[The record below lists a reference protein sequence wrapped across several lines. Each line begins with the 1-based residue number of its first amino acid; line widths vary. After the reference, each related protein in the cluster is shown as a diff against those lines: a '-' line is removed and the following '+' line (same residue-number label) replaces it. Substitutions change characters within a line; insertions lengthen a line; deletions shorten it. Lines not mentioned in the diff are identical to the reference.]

1 MPEWRFKKLAKS
13 DIKTDPFQEEFFQR
27 DDLGD
32 GCDVLVREAIQN
44 SLDAGGEGKKVI
56 VNFTF
61 GEADKTKTAKYFNG
75 LFDNL
80 RAAKLTPPEDNGFK
94 YLVVEDFETSGLEG
108 DVNRHQDPPPDAT
121 EKNDFYYF
129 WRNVGRSGKKEG
141 DRGKWGLGKHV
152 FPASSAIQS
161 FLGLTR
167 RQSDPGTYLMGQS
180 VVGVHE
186 IGGESRSGYG
196 YYAEYIDET
205 DKDFATP
212 VADPVKIAE
221 LVADFK
227 LKRKDQPGF
236 SIIIP
241 FLREIEKERLVR
253 AVIRNYFYAILSGE
267 LEVNV
272 GDSSGEERV
281 APDTIEGLAVKYFK
295 TPGEFA
301 PICEAIVFA
310 RWTLTLSDTDHVTLC
325 QPEPGATP
333 KWDAMSIAEPVLE
346 SLRATFERTKQ
357 LAVKIP
363 VRVAKTGQPETSD
376 WFCLYLKEIPDSS
389 LAGKS
394 FFVREGISVLN
405 AGKKYPPGMGTIGLV
420 VIKKGSLGALLNS
433 CENPAHDEWEPTS
446 SKALKKAYD
455 KGRSSVF
462 FVQKSIHEVYTRI
475 TGIFKTADKDFLKN
489 FFSIPGTPAAG
500 PQGVPPRKE
509 SPDFPVPVKEPFAIG
524 RVSGGF
530 SLRSESGPPKPRQI
544 IVEVAYDT
552 GSARLD
558 YNRLDF
564 DMAAPSPGI
573 NISYNSSEMNITVE
587 PNRLVI
593 EPLKDK
599 YDLKVTGFDPRRDL
613 IVDAEGA

>member
-1 MPEWRFKKLAKS
+1 MAEWRFKKLAKS
-13 DIKTDPFQEEFFQR
+13 DIKADPFQEEFFQR

-44 SLDAGGEGKKVI
+44 SLDAGSDGGKVI

-61 GEADKTKTAKYFNG
+61 GEADKAKTAKYFIG

-80 RAAKLTPPEDNGFK
+80 KAAKLSAPEDNGFK
-94 YLVVEDFETSGLEG
+94 YLVIEDFETSGLEG
-108 DVNRHQDPPPDAT
+108 DVKRHQDPPEGST

-152 FPASSAIQS
+152 FPASSAVQS

-167 RQSDPGTYLMGQS
+167 RKDDPKTYFMGQS

-196 YYAEYIDET
+196 YYAEYADEE

-212 VADPVKIAE
+212 VEDPIKITE
-221 LVADFK
+221 LTADFRF
-227 LKRKDQPGF
+227 KRKDHPGF
-236 SIIIP
+236 SIVIP
-241 FLREIEKERLVR
+241 FLREIEKERLLR
-253 AVIRNYFYAILSGE
+253 AVIRNYFYAILSSE

-272 GDSSGEERV
+272 GDISGEERI
-281 APDTIEGLAVKYFK
+281 APDTIDSLALKYFK
-295 TPGEFA
+295 GPAELA
-301 PICEAIVFA
+301 PIREAVAFA
-310 RWTLTLSDTDHVTLC
+310 RWSLTLKDSDHIPLC
-325 QPEPGATP
+325 LPSPSETP
-333 KWDAMSIAEPVLE
+333 KWDALSIDEPVLE
-346 SLRATFERTKQ
+346 SLRKTFEQTKQ

-363 VRVAKTGQPETSD
+363 VRVAKAGRPASSD
-376 WFCLYLKEIPDSS
+376 WFYLYLKEIPESS
-389 LAGKS
+389 LSGKA

-420 VIKKGSLGALLNS
+420 VIKKGPLGALLNS

-446 SKALKKAYD
+446 SKTLKKAYD

-462 FVQKSIHEVYTRI
+462 FVQKSIHEVYTRV

-489 FFSIPGTPAAG
+489 FFSIPGNPAAG
-500 PQGVPPRKE
+500 PQGVPPKKE
-509 SPDFPVPVKEPFAIG
+509 LPEFPQPKKEPFAVG
-524 RVSGGF
+524 KVSNGF
-530 SLRSESGPPKPRQI
+530 TLRSETGLPRPRQI
-544 IVEVAYDT
+544 TVEVAYDT
-552 GSARLD
+552 GGAKLD
-558 YNRLDF
+558 YDRLDF
-564 DMAAPSPGI
+564 DLAAPSPGI
-573 NISYNSSEMNITVE
+573 VISYNSSEINLSVE
-587 PNRLVI
+587 PNRLII

-599 YDLKVTGFDPRRDL
+599 YELKVSGFDPKRDL